1 MRLLV
6 GLGETVVAASV
17 VVFDSFSTGSTI
29 GSTMAVT
36 TIASKITLMRIL
48 VHFFIF
54 SVSL

>member
-1 MRLLV
+1 
-6 GLGETVVAASV
+6 
-17 VVFDSFSTGSTI
+17 
-29 GSTMAVT
+29 MAVT